1 MTAYDWIV
9 IGAGITGSAL
19 SYELAKKGFR
29 VLLLEKD
36 DRPHNATYYSYGG
49 LAYWSGTTELTRQL
63 AQEGIEIHRHLSE
76 ELEAKTEF
84 RDIDLVLT
92 IDANDDPKI
101 VAANYSQF
109 AILPELLSVSEAVEL
124 EPLLNPYA
132 ISGVLKLPHG
142 HINAEKT
149 SQAYQQAFCRLGGE
163 LKIEPVLKLLR
174 QGNRIEGVATPE
186 QNHFAANTVICAG
199 GLSRALLKET
209 GISVKLYFTHA
220 HLIKTPPVDLCL
232 RSLVMPAVQ
241 KRSFLE
247 SEATQSTTESQWEEA
262 SQNLAG
268 SILDPGAI
276 QFCDRSLYFGQ
287 ISEIYTSPQADID
300 PEVSEAQIRQGVGNL
315 LPLLENISG
324 TWHSCLVAFA
334 KNSFP
339 FVGKI
344 DAFRGVHLFSGFT
357 STLVFAPP
365 LARHFASW
373 VAGEPDKIIP
383 QLNNINQTKQ

>member
-36 DRPHNATYYSYGG
+36 DRPQNATYYSYGG

-63 AQEGIEIHRHLSE
+63 AQEGIDIHRHLSQ
-76 ELEAKTEF
+76 ELEADTEF

-92 IDANDDPKI
+92 IDANDDPKT

-109 AILPELLSVSEAVEL
+109 AVVPELLSISEAIEL

-132 ISGVLKLPHG
+132 ISGVLKLPHA
-142 HINAEKT
+142 HINSHKT

-163 LKIEPVLKLLR
+163 IKIEPVIKLLS
-174 QGNRIEGVATPE
+174 QGNRIEGVATPQ
-186 QNHFAANTVICAG
+186 QNYFAANTAVCAG
-199 GLSRALLKET
+199 GLSRALLKEA
-209 GISVKLYFTHA
+209 GISIQLYFTHA
-220 HLIKTPPVDLCL
+220 QLIKTPPVDFCL

-247 SEATQSTTESQWEEA
+247 SQATQPEMESQWEEN

-287 ISEIYTSPQADID
+287 ISEIYTNPQAAID
-300 PEVSEAQIRQGVGNL
+300 PETSEAQIRQGVGTL
-315 LPLLENISG
+315 LPLLQNLSG

-334 KNSFP
+334 KNSLP
-339 FVGKI
+339 LIGEI
-344 DAFRGVHLFSGFT
+344 DAFSGVHLFSGFT

-365 LARHFASW
+365 LARHFASL

-383 QLNNINQTKQ
+383 QINNLG

>member
-9 IGAGITGSAL
+9 IGAGITGSVL

-36 DRPHNATYYSYGG
+36 DRPRNATYYSYGG

-63 AQEGIEIHRHLSE
+63 AQEGIDIHRHLSE
-76 ELEAKTEF
+76 ELEADTEF

-92 IDANDDPKI
+92 IDVNDDPKT

-132 ISGVLKLPHG
+132 ISGVLKLPHA
-142 HINAEKT
+142 HIHAHKT
-149 SQAYQQAFCRLGGE
+149 SQAYQQAFCRLGGKIE
-163 LKIEPVLKLLR
+163 IEPVLKLLH
-174 QGNRIEGVATPE
+174 QGNRLEGVATPQ
-186 QNHFAANTVICAG
+186 QNYFAANTVVCAG
-199 GLSRALLKET
+199 GLSRALLKEA
-209 GISVKLYFTHA
+209 GINVQLYFTHA
-220 HLIKTPPVDLCL
+220 HLIKTPPVDFCL
-232 RSLVMPAVQ
+232 RSLVMPAIQ

-247 SEATQSTTESQWEEA
+247 SQATQSVMESQWEEA

-276 QFCDRSLYFGQ
+276 QFRDRSLYFGQ
-287 ISEIYTSPQADID
+287 ISEIHTSPQSKIA
-300 PEVSEAQIRQGVGNL
+300 PETSEAQIRQEVGNL
-315 LPLLENISG
+315 LPLLQNLSG
-324 TWHSCLVAFA
+324 TWHSCLVTFA
-334 KNSFP
+334 KNSLP
-339 FVGKI
+339 LVGEI
-344 DAFRGVHLFSGFT
+344 NSFSGVHLFSGFT

-365 LARHFASW
+365 LAKHFASW

-383 QLNNINQTKQ
+383 QVNNIG